1 MTQEAR
7 IIKLLTPYLMAFP
20 QSRMN
25 EGGLIVYAKA
35 LRSLS
40 LEQIEAAMNKLLR
53 TMKFFPSVAEI
64 VSEAESVTRYING
77 TEDKMPDEAWSE
89 VVRQMQ
95 KAFVY
100 RKPQFSTP
108 EIERAALAMG
118 WDALCQVHTEGM
130 NTARSQFVKFY
141 EGVLKRKRE
150 AKANEDV
157 VAMMPTEKVQAL
169 MQRMGAKLSL
179 VSGGGRK

>member
-7 IIKLLTPYLMAFP
+7 IIKLLTPYLMAYP

-35 LRSLS
+35 LRALP
-40 LEQIEAAMNKLLR
+40 LEQIEAAMNKLLM

-64 VSEAESVTRYING
+64 FAEAESVTRYING
-77 TEDKMPDEAWSE
+77 AEDKSPDEAWSE

-95 KAFVY
+95 VAFVY
-100 RKPQFSTP
+100 KKPQFSTP
-108 EIERAALAMG
+108 EIEKAALSMG
-118 WDALCQVHTEGM
+118 WDALCQVQTEGM

-141 EGVLKRKRE
+141 ESVLRRKRE
-150 AKANEDV
+150 AKTNADV
-157 VAMMPTEKVQAL
+157 IAMLPTEKVQAL
-169 MQRMGAKLSL
+169 LHRTGAKLSL
-179 VSGGGRK
+179 VSGGK